1 MQIKDLEEEHKQTY
15 FFCLEDWSDEMKEA
29 GDHKEKWFERMKD
42 KGLRV
47 KIVVENGKVC
57 GMIQYLPI
65 EHSIVEGKDLYFIYC
80 IWVHGYKNK
89 GVGNYQK
96 KGIGKALLQ
105 AAEDDVKTLGA
116 KGIAA
121 WGLALPFWMR
131 ASWFKKQG
139 FKKVD
144 KESMRVL
151 LWKPFT
157 SDAIPRK
164 WIKEKK
170 EPGKSEGKVN
180 VTAFTNGWCPAMSI
194 TFERTKR
201 AASELGDKV
210 EFTEIQT
217 HQPEVF
223 NEWGISDAI
232 YIDGKQLGAGPPPS
246 YEKIKKKIRK
256 RVKRI

>member
-15 FFCLEDWSDEMKEA
+15 FFCLEEWSDEMKEA

-105 AAEDDVKTLGA
+105 AAEDDVKTLGDNYP
-116 KGIAA
+116 
-121 WGLALPFWMR
+121 LLYFYTR
-131 ASWFKKQG
+131 APKCNK
-139 FKKVD
+139 
-144 KESMRVL
+144 
-151 LWKPFT
+151 
-157 SDAIPRK
+157 
-164 WIKEKK
+164 
-170 EPGKSEGKVN
+170 
-180 VTAFTNGWCPAMSI
+180 
-194 TFERTKR
+194 
-201 AASELGDKV
+201 
-210 EFTEIQT
+210 
-217 HQPEVF
+217 
-223 NEWGISDAI
+223 
-232 YIDGKQLGAGPPPS
+232 
-246 YEKIKKKIRK
+246 
-256 RVKRI
+256 